1 MISKKKRIQY
11 RRELKVDIEESNY
24 SKLEQEDK
32 VGGKE
37 TSVSKIFG

>member
-1 MISKKKRIQY
+1 MISKKKRIRY

-32 VGGKE
+32 GGKKE
-37 TSVSKIFG
+37 TLSKIFG